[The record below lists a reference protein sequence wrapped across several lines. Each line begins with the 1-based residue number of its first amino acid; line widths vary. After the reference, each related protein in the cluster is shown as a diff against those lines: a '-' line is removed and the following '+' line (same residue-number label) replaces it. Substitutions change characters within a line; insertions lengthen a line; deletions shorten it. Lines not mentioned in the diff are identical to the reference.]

1 MTEPA
6 VRTAGGSPVLSI
18 VVTIVDGGEV
28 LRRFLDALTH
38 QEDAPTMEIIVPFDA
53 SVAETASF
61 QDEFPTI
68 LFLDLGVIPTE
79 RPIRS
84 AAGQHELYDRRR
96 AAGLAAT
103 RGELVAILEDRGAP
117 RSDWAKSV
125 VRLHQQPYA
134 VIGGAIEPARG
145 DLLNWAFYVCD
156 FGRYGLP
163 FTSGPASW
171 VSDVNVTYKR
181 KAVDETRHLW
191 KERFRE
197 PVVHWA
203 LQERGE
209 TLYLSSDLV
218 VEHRRPPTTL
228 AVLLPER
235 FHWGRLFGHIRAM
248 RLSTPK
254 RLAYALMGPLIPL
267 VLFVRHART
276 QQKKGHFGRYMRA
289 APATALL
296 LIAWTTGE
304 VWGYLTKRA

>member
-6 VRTAGGSPVLSI
+6 VRAAGGSPVLSI

-53 SVAETASF
+53 SVAETANF
-61 QDEFPTI
+61 QDEFPTVH
-68 LFLDLGVIPTE
+68 FLDLGVIPTE

-117 RSDWAKSV
+117 RSNWARSV

-163 FTSGPASW
+163 FTS
-171 VSDVNVTYKR
+171 
-181 KAVDETRHLW
+181 
-191 KERFRE
+191 
-197 PVVHWA
+197 
-203 LQERGE
+203 
-209 TLYLSSDLV
+209 
-218 VEHRRPPTTL
+218 
-228 AVLLPER
+228 
-235 FHWGRLFGHIRAM
+235 
-248 RLSTPK
+248 
-254 RLAYALMGPLIPL
+254 
-267 VLFVRHART
+267 
-276 QQKKGHFGRYMRA
+276 
-289 APATALL
+289 AT
-296 LIAWTTGE
+296 
-304 VWGYLTKRA
+304 